1 MAILAIDSGNSYIKW
16 GLYEANQWL
25 KKGKVYQNDFSLL
38 AIEFK
43 QLSKPQIVV
52 VSHVGSAVARCE
64 IANIITSLYA
74 LEPNWVVAQ
83 KYGFGITNRYINP
96 MQLGCDRWLAL
107 IAAWEKINRRR
118 CLVVNV
124 GTAMTIDV
132 LTDHGEFLGGIIAPS
147 AYLVFK
153 SLCLSTQLDYSQKG
167 SYDDFP
173 LTTNEAIYSGAI
185 HCLIGAI
192 ERMHQLLVD
201 KLNCSMVDCVISGG
215 GASILLP
222 FIKLPIV
229 FVDELVLEGLAIIGN
244 SDQISSC
251 SSSFK

>member
-64 IANIITSLYA
+64 ITNIITSLYA